1 MQKAQA
7 ELEIVR
13 MAMFPQ
19 EAAGNVK
26 KFIDDNAKEDYLA
39 GTADASNPWR
49 TAADED
55 KKCYK
60 KCCALM

>member
-13 MAMFPQ
+13 TAMFPQ

-26 KFIDDNAKEDYLA
+26 KFIDDNAKEDHLA

-49 TAADED
+49 TPAKED
-55 KKCYK
+55 KG
-60 KCCALM
+60 CCALM